1 MKKTQ
6 RRGIGIFAAVCFALS
21 LNACGT
27 PGGGAMAGA
36 KTQENSMGSY
46 EEMETPEENAGE
58 EAETRKASRSRRSG
72 DGENSSRDRRDS
84 RQEGG
89 EEDGD
94 SHREG
99 RGNRRQP
106 ENSTQSRRD
115 ALEKEGLTKRTST
128 AAGTRHKSSESSN
141 SLPKGTEGFIF
152 PDSASRELSSSEIQ
166 SASLWQLRRGVNEI
180 YARHG
185 RKFTNGGQAA
195 YFASQSWYRGT
206 VEASNFKES
215 VLNEYER
222 KNVAAL
228 EKRLEKLT
236 GGMDIS
242 SLEKKAAK
250 FLGSTGVNGLLRSRF
265 NQNSLENVSIVD
277 IVYQMQDESVSYEQ
291 LENEI
296 TAGGEEI
303 YGDLSYARRATV
315 DQFLR
320 TYLGYGLD
328 EKNWNMEDVGYVDS
342 MGVFYFDHGDSNY
355 YRIEYVELMGMGQD
369 TYWFW
374 YLPREDEFN
383 GETGCQIELK
393 KQGDSFRVLSVQD
406 AG

>member
-27 PGGGAMAGA
+27 PGGGDMAGA

-46 EEMETPEENAGE
+46 EEMETPEEKVTE
-58 EAETRKASRSRRSG
+58 EAETRKAFRSRRSG
-72 DGENSSRDRRDS
+72 DGENSSRDRKDS
-84 RQEGG
+84 RQEAG
-89 EEDGD
+89 EEGGD
-94 SHREG
+94 SRREG
-99 RGNRRQP
+99 RGNRSQP
-106 ENSTQSRRD
+106 ESSGLSRRY
-115 ALEKEGLTKRTST
+115 ALEKEDITKRI
-128 AAGTRHKSSESSN
+128 SSGN

-152 PDSASRELSSSEIQ
+152 PDSDSRELSASEIQ

-206 VEASNFKES
+206 IEASNFQES

-228 EKRLEKLT
+228 EKQLEKLT
-236 GGMDIS
+236 GGLDIS

-265 NQNSLENVSIVD
+265 NQNSLEKVSIAD
-277 IVYQMQDESVSYEQ
+277 IVYQMQDEGVSYEQ

-315 DQFLR
+315 DQFLK

-355 YRIEYVELMGMGQD
+355 YRIEYVELMGMGKD

-383 GETGCQIELK
+383 GETGRQIELK